1 MRIRTGV
8 RKWTQAGTNYPARR
22 CLGWLKAIRH
32 EGKEPEGGT
41 LVPLSLPLGKINVL
55 INEIEGKYKARGA

>member
-32 EGKEPEGGT
+32 EGKEPEGGYIST
-41 LVPLSLPLGKINVL
+41 ALSPFGENKRFN
-55 INEIEGKYKARGA
+55 